1 MAEAKQKTTTYE
13 ELMNDLKN
21 TTMLWK
27 RMNYSAQRGK
37 VKNTPGLSQLKSSL
51 DHSLRLV
58 MKKELEF
65 NLDLSD
71 RNFIL
76 QNNKM
81 VKLDSLTLED
91 RQAIVDEIMKS
102 VQRDIETHQDLSKL
116 KDDRAKYAYKLKKL
130 LIKKDE
136 PEAIK
141 RLIKRI
147 LETHTSELLPSLID
161 EVDSIDVKRANDKKN
176 AIGRYVELHNKII
189 AAGDNSLHKNK
200 TIVQECFFKF
210 PVRNNID
217 EVKPVDYLRI
227 IYEFHKKYLPDY
239 EIKACVFHGDEVSS
253 LEQINNGVHPH
264 IFISGKN
271 SKTGQYD
278 LVQAQLDLVNRYLKS
293 KGEPTKANNSFK
305 SSQAI
310 GESYQRLV
318 YEYVNKRLTNF
329 GYGIEASIHE
339 KTQAHKEKLEIIA
352 KDAHKAKIM
361 RDFNLLS
368 MSKSE
373 LAKAEQQ
380 KNLLTTQQDQLRKDI
395 SSGDRLRCRLV
406 KKNKLL
412 AEQTNLIILNNLA
425 LEKEFNDTK
434 AAIEALK
441 NQRLILERQNNAL
454 LENIQANGKAL
465 ADQIWGIEKSIAL
478 LAHTASEQLDM
489 RRVFAEFKSKN
500 FRMLS
505 SLSPSDR
512 VYYMYNMRERLMRE
526 RLDISNDKLHTKTD
540 RFKLHVLD
548 ACNSLR
554 KLVSKRKSKARLP
567 EQ

>member
-1 MAEAKQKTTTYE
+1 
-13 ELMNDLKN
+13 MNDIKN

-58 MKKELEF
+58 LKKELEF

-81 VKLDSLTLED
+81 VRLDSLTLED
-91 RQAIVDEIMKS
+91 RQAIADEIMTS
-102 VQRDIETHQDLSKL
+102 VQNDIETHQDVSKL
-116 KDDRAKYAYKLKKL
+116 KDDRSKYAYKLKKL
-130 LIKKDE
+130 LIKEDE
-136 PEAIK
+136 PEKIK
-141 RLIKRI
+141 TLIKRI
-147 LETHTSELLPSLID
+147 LEAQNSALLLSLID
-161 EVDSIDVKRANDKKN
+161 EVDSIGVRRANDKKN
-176 AIGRYVELHNKII
+176 AIGRYIELHNKIV
-189 AAGDNSLHKNK
+189 AADNKSLHKSK
-200 TIVQECFFKF
+200 TVIQECFFKF
-210 PVRNNID
+210 PARNNIG

-227 IYEFHKKYLPDY
+227 ICDFHKKYLSDY

-293 KGEPTKANNSFK
+293 KGEPAITNNSFK
-305 SSQAI
+305 ASQTI

-318 YEYVNKRLTNF
+318 YEYVNKRLTNL

-339 KTQAHKEKLEIIA
+339 KTDAHKKKLEAIA
-352 KDAHKAKIM
+352 EDAHKAKIM

-368 MSKSE
+368 LSKSE
-373 LAKAEQQ
+373 LAKAEEQ
-380 KNLLTTQQDQLRKDI
+380 KNVLTTQRDQLRKDI
-395 SSGDRLRCRLV
+395 TSDDRLRLRLV
-406 KKNKLL
+406 RKNKRL
-412 AEQTNLIILNNLA
+412 AEETNLIILNNLA

-434 AAIEALK
+434 AAIEALN
-441 NQRLILERQNNAL
+441 NQKHMLECQNNSL
-454 LENIQANGKAL
+454 LENIQTNGKAL
-465 ADQIWGIEKSIAL
+465 ADQVWSVEKSIAL

-489 RRVFAEFKSKN
+489 RRVFAEFKSTN
-500 FRMLS
+500 FRMLC

-512 VYYMYNMRERLMRE
+512 VYYMYNMRERLERE
-526 RLDISNDKLHTKTD
+526 HLDISNDKIHTKTD
-540 RFKLHVLD
+540 RFKLHILD
-548 ACNSLR
+548 ACNSLK
-554 KLVSKRKSKARLP
+554 KLVPRRKPKAKLP
-567 EQ
+567 EI

>member
-1 MAEAKQKTTTYE
+1 
-13 ELMNDLKN
+13 MNDLKN

-76 QNNKM
+76 QNNKL
-81 VKLDSLTLED
+81 VRLDSLTLED

-102 VQRDIETHQDLSKL
+102 VQNDLDIHRDLSKL
-116 KDDRAKYAYKLKKL
+116 KDDRSKYAHKLKKL
-130 LIKKDE
+130 LIKEDE

-141 RLIKRI
+141 TLIKRI
-147 LETHTSELLPSLID
+147 LEAHNSKLLPSLID
-161 EVDSIDVKRANDKKN
+161 EVDFIGVRRANDKKN

-189 AAGDNSLHKNK
+189 AIGNNSLHKSK
-200 TIVQECFFKF
+200 TVVQECFFKF
-210 PVRNNID
+210 PARNNID
-217 EVKPVDYLRI
+217 EIKPVDYVRI
-227 IYEFHKKYLPDY
+227 IYDFHKRYLSDY

-253 LEQINNGVHPH
+253 LEQIDNGVHPH
-264 IFISGKN
+264 IFIFGKN

-293 KGEPTKANNSFK
+293 KGEPAKANNSFK
-305 SSQAI
+305 ASQTI

-318 YEYVNKRLTNF
+318 YEYVNKRLSNF

-339 KTQAHKEKLEIIA
+339 KTEAHKKKLELIA
-352 KDAHKAKIM
+352 EDAHKAKIM
-361 RDFNLLS
+361 RGFNLLS

-380 KNLLTTQQDQLRKDI
+380 KNILTTQQDRLRKNI
-395 SSGDRLRCRLV
+395 SSGDRLRSRLV

-434 AAIEALK
+434 AAIEALN
-441 NQRLILERQNNAL
+441 NQKLILERENNSL

-465 ADQIWGIEKSIAL
+465 ANQVWAVEKSIAL

-489 RRVFAEFKSKN
+489 RRVFAEFKSEN

-512 VYYMYNMRERLMRE
+512 VYYMYNMRERLLRE
-526 RLDISNDKLHTKTD
+526 CLDIPNDKIHTKTD
-540 RFKLHVLD
+540 RFKLNILD
-548 ACNSLR
+548 ACNSLK

-567 EQ
+567 EL

>member
-1 MAEAKQKTTTYE
+1 
-13 ELMNDLKN
+13 MNDIKN

-37 VKNTPGLSQLKSSL
+37 VKHTPGLSQLKSSL

-81 VKLDSLTLED
+81 VRLDSLTLED

-102 VQRDIETHQDLSKL
+102 VQNDIETHQDVSKL
-116 KDDRAKYAYKLKKL
+116 KDDRSKYAYKLKRL
-130 LIKKDE
+130 LIKEDE
-136 PEAIK
+136 PDAIK
-141 RLIKRI
+141 TLIKHI
-147 LETHTSELLPSLID
+147 LEDQNGALLPSLID
-161 EVDSIDVKRANDKKN
+161 EIDSIGVRRANDKKN
-176 AIGRYVELHNKII
+176 AIGRYIELHNKIVAI
-189 AAGDNSLHKNK
+189 DNNSLHKSK
-200 TIVQECFFKF
+200 TVVQECFFKF
-210 PVRNNID
+210 PARNNIG

-227 IYEFHKKYLPDY
+227 IYDFHKKYLSDY

-278 LVQAQLDLVNRYLKS
+278 LVQAQLDLVNRYLKG
-293 KGEPTKANNSFK
+293 KGEPARANNSFK
-305 SSQAI
+305 ASQTI

-339 KTQAHKEKLEIIA
+339 KTEAHKKKLKAIA
-352 KDAHKAKIM
+352 EDAHKAKIM

-373 LAKAEQQ
+373 LVKEEQR
-380 KNLLTTQQDQLRKDI
+380 KNVLTTQRDQLRKDI
-395 SSGDRLRCRLV
+395 ASDDRLRLRLV
-406 KKNKLL
+406 RKNKRL
-412 AEQTNLIILNNLA
+412 AEETNLIILNNLA
-425 LEKEFNDTK
+425 LEKESNDAK
-434 AAIEALK
+434 AAIEALN
-441 NQRLILERQNNAL
+441 NQKRMLESQNNSL

-465 ADQIWGIEKSIAL
+465 ADQVWAVEKSIAL

-489 RRVFAEFKSKN
+489 KRVFAEFKSKN
-500 FRMLS
+500 FRMLC

-512 VYYMYNMRERLMRE
+512 VYYMYNMRERLERE
-526 RLDISNDKLHTKTD
+526 HLDISSDKIHTRTD
-540 RFKLHVLD
+540 RFKLHILD
-548 ACNSLR
+548 ACYSLK
-554 KLVSKRKSKARLP
+554 KLVPKRKSKARLP
-567 EQ
+567 EI

>member
-1 MAEAKQKTTTYE
+1 
-13 ELMNDLKN
+13 MNDIKN

-81 VKLDSLTLED
+81 VRLDSLTLEH

-102 VQRDIETHQDLSKL
+102 VQSDIETHQDVSKL
-116 KDDRAKYAYKLKKL
+116 KDDRSKYAYKLKKL
-130 LIKKDE
+130 LIKEDE
-136 PEAIK
+136 PESIK
-141 RLIKRI
+141 TLIKRI
-147 LETHTSELLPSLID
+147 LEDQNGALLPSLID
-161 EVDSIDVKRANDKKN
+161 EVDSIGVRRANDKKN
-176 AIGRYVELHNKII
+176 AIGRYIELHNKIV
-189 AAGDNSLHKNK
+189 AADNNSLHKSK
-200 TIVQECFFKF
+200 TVVQECFFKF
-210 PVRNNID
+210 PARNNIG

-227 IYEFHKKYLPDY
+227 IYDFHKKYLSDY

-278 LVQAQLDLVNRYLKS
+278 LVQAQLDLVNRYLKG
-293 KGEPTKANNSFK
+293 KGEPARANNSFK
-305 SSQAI
+305 ASQTI

-339 KTQAHKEKLEIIA
+339 KTDAHKKKLEAIA

-380 KNLLTTQQDQLRKDI
+380 KNVLTTQRDQLRKDI
-395 SSGDRLRCRLV
+395 ASDDRLRLRLV
-406 KKNKLL
+406 RKNKRL
-412 AEQTNLIILNNLA
+412 AEETNLIILNNLA
-425 LEKEFNDTK
+425 LEKESNDAK
-434 AAIEALK
+434 AAIEDLN
-441 NQRLILERQNNAL
+441 NQKLILESQNNSL

-465 ADQIWGIEKSIAL
+465 ADQVWAVEKSIAL

-489 RRVFAEFKSKN
+489 KRVFAEFKSEN
-500 FRMLS
+500 FRMLC

-512 VYYMYNMRERLMRE
+512 VYYMYNMRERLERE
-526 RLDISNDKLHTKTD
+526 HLDISSDKIHTKTD
-540 RFKLHVLD
+540 RFKLHILD
-548 ACNSLR
+548 ACNSLK
-554 KLVSKRKSKARLP
+554 KLVPKRKAKARLP
-567 EQ
+567 EI

>member
-1 MAEAKQKTTTYE
+1 
-13 ELMNDLKN
+13 MNDIKN

-81 VKLDSLTLED
+81 VRLDSLTLEH

-102 VQRDIETHQDLSKL
+102 VQSDIETHQDVSKL
-116 KDDRAKYAYKLKKL
+116 KDDRSKYAYKLKKL
-130 LIKKDE
+130 LIKEDE

-141 RLIKRI
+141 ILIKRI
-147 LETHTSELLPSLID
+147 LEDQNGALLPSLID
-161 EVDSIDVKRANDKKN
+161 EVDSIGVRRANDKKN
-176 AIGRYVELHNKII
+176 AIGRYIELHNKIV
-189 AAGDNSLHKNK
+189 AADNNSLHKSK
-200 TIVQECFFKF
+200 TVVQECFFKF
-210 PVRNNID
+210 PARNNIG

-227 IYEFHKKYLPDY
+227 IYDFHKKYLSDY

-278 LVQAQLDLVNRYLKS
+278 LVQAQLDLVNRYLKG
-293 KGEPTKANNSFK
+293 KGEPARANNSFK
-305 SSQAI
+305 ASQTI

-339 KTQAHKEKLEIIA
+339 KTDAHKKKLEAIA
-352 KDAHKAKIM
+352 EDAHKAKIM

-380 KNLLTTQQDQLRKDI
+380 KNILTTQRDQLRKDI
-395 SSGDRLRCRLV
+395 ASDDRLRLRLV
-406 KKNKLL
+406 RKNKRL
-412 AEQTNLIILNNLA
+412 AEETNLIILNNLA
-425 LEKEFNDTK
+425 LEKESNDAK
-434 AAIEALK
+434 AAIEALN
-441 NQRLILERQNNAL
+441 NQKRILESQNNSL

-465 ADQIWGIEKSIAL
+465 ADQVWAVEKSIAL

-489 RRVFAEFKSKN
+489 KRVFAEFKSKN
-500 FRMLS
+500 FRMLC

-512 VYYMYNMRERLMRE
+512 VYYMYNMRERLERE
-526 RLDISNDKLHTKTD
+526 HLDISKDKIHTKTD
-540 RFKLHVLD
+540 RFKLHILD
-548 ACNSLR
+548 ACNSFK
-554 KLVSKRKSKARLP
+554 KLVPKRKSKERLP
-567 EQ
+567 EI

>member
-1 MAEAKQKTTTYE
+1 
-13 ELMNDLKN
+13 
-21 TTMLWK
+21 
-27 RMNYSAQRGK
+27 MNYSAQRGK

-81 VKLDSLTLED
+81 VRLDSLTLED

-102 VQRDIETHQDLSKL
+102 VQSDIETHQDVSKL
-116 KDDRAKYAYKLKKL
+116 KDDRSKYAYKLKKL
-130 LIKKDE
+130 LIKEDE

-141 RLIKRI
+141 TLIKRI
-147 LETHTSELLPSLID
+147 LEDQNGALLPSLID
-161 EVDSIDVKRANDKKN
+161 EVDSIGVRRANDKKN
-176 AIGRYVELHNKII
+176 AIGRYIELHNKIV
-189 AAGDNSLHKNK
+189 AADNNSLHKSK
-200 TIVQECFFKF
+200 TVVQECFFKF
-210 PVRNNID
+210 PVRNNIG

-227 IYEFHKKYLPDY
+227 IYDFHKKYLSDY

-293 KGEPTKANNSFK
+293 KGEPARANNSFK
-305 SSQAI
+305 ASQII

-339 KTQAHKEKLEIIA
+339 KTDAHKKKLEAIA
-352 KDAHKAKIM
+352 EDAHKAKIM

-380 KNLLTTQQDQLRKDI
+380 KNVLTTQRDQLRKDI
-395 SSGDRLRCRLV
+395 AFDDRLRLRLV
-406 KKNKLL
+406 RKNKRL
-412 AEQTNLIILNNLA
+412 AEETNLIILNNLA
-425 LEKEFNDTK
+425 LEKESIDAK
-434 AAIEALK
+434 AAIEALN
-441 NQRLILERQNNAL
+441 NQKRILESQNNSL
-454 LENIQANGKAL
+454 LENIHANGKAL
-465 ADQIWGIEKSIAL
+465 ADQVWAVEKSIAL

-489 RRVFAEFKSKN
+489 KRVFAEFKSKN
-500 FRMLS
+500 FRMLC

-512 VYYMYNMRERLMRE
+512 VYYMYNMRERLERE
-526 RLDISNDKLHTKTD
+526 HLDISNDKIHTKTD
-540 RFKLHVLD
+540 RFKLHILD
-548 ACNSLR
+548 ACNSLK
-554 KLVSKRKSKARLP
+554 KLVPKRKSKARLP
-567 EQ
+567 EI

>member
-1 MAEAKQKTTTYE
+1 
-13 ELMNDLKN
+13 
-21 TTMLWK
+21 
-27 RMNYSAQRGK
+27 
-37 VKNTPGLSQLKSSL
+37 
-51 DHSLRLV
+51 

-81 VKLDSLTLED
+81 VRLDSLTLEH

-102 VQRDIETHQDLSKL
+102 VQSDIETHQDVSKL
-116 KDDRAKYAYKLKKL
+116 KDDRSKYAYKLKKL
-130 LIKKDE
+130 LIKEDE
-136 PEAIK
+136 PESIK
-141 RLIKRI
+141 TLIKRI
-147 LETHTSELLPSLID
+147 LEDQNGALLPSLID
-161 EVDSIDVKRANDKKN
+161 EVDSIGVRRANDKKN
-176 AIGRYVELHNKII
+176 AIGRYIELHNKIV
-189 AAGDNSLHKNK
+189 AADNNSLHKSK
-200 TIVQECFFKF
+200 TVVQECFFKF
-210 PVRNNID
+210 PARNNIG

-227 IYEFHKKYLPDY
+227 IYDFHKKYLSDY

-278 LVQAQLDLVNRYLKS
+278 LVQAQLDLVNRYLKG
-293 KGEPTKANNSFK
+293 KGEPARANNSFK
-305 SSQAI
+305 ASQTI

-339 KTQAHKEKLEIIA
+339 KTDAHKKKLEAIA
-352 KDAHKAKIM
+352 EDAHKAKIM

-380 KNLLTTQQDQLRKDI
+380 KNILTTQRDQLRKDI
-395 SSGDRLRCRLV
+395 ASDDRLRLRLV
-406 KKNKLL
+406 RKNKRL
-412 AEQTNLIILNNLA
+412 AEETNLIILNNLA
-425 LEKEFNDTK
+425 LEKESNDAK
-434 AAIEALK
+434 AAIEALN
-441 NQRLILERQNNAL
+441 NQKRILESQNNSL
-454 LENIQANGKAL
+454 LENIQAHGKAL
-465 ADQIWGIEKSIAL
+465 ADQVWAVEKSIAL

-489 RRVFAEFKSKN
+489 KRVFAEFKSKN
-500 FRMLS
+500 FRMLC

-512 VYYMYNMRERLMRE
+512 VYYMYNMRERLERE
-526 RLDISNDKLHTKTD
+526 HLDISNDKMHTKTD
-540 RFKLHVLD
+540 RFKLHILD
-548 ACNSLR
+548 ACNSLK
-554 KLVSKRKSKARLP
+554 KLVPKRKSKARLP
-567 EQ
+567 EI

>member
-1 MAEAKQKTTTYE
+1 
-13 ELMNDLKN
+13 MNDLKN

-76 QNNKM
+76 QNNKL
-81 VKLDSLTLED
+81 VRLDSLTLED

-102 VQRDIETHQDLSKL
+102 VQNDLDIHQDISKL
-116 KDDRAKYAYKLKKL
+116 KDDRSKYAHKLKKL
-130 LIKKDE
+130 LIKEDE

-141 RLIKRI
+141 TLIKRI
-147 LETHTSELLPSLID
+147 LEAHNSKLLPSLID
-161 EVDSIDVKRANDKKN
+161 EVDFIGVRRANDKKN

-189 AAGDNSLHKNK
+189 AIGNNSLHKSK
-200 TIVQECFFKF
+200 TVVQECFFKF
-210 PVRNNID
+210 PARNNID
-217 EVKPVDYLRI
+217 EIKPVDYVRI
-227 IYEFHKKYLPDY
+227 IYDFHKRYLSDY

-253 LEQINNGVHPH
+253 LEQIDNGVHPH

-293 KGEPTKANNSFK
+293 KGEPAKANNSFK
-305 SSQAI
+305 ASQTI

-318 YEYVNKRLTNF
+318 YEYVNKRLSNF

-339 KTQAHKEKLEIIA
+339 KTEAHKKKLELIA
-352 KDAHKAKIM
+352 EDAHKAKIM
-361 RDFNLLS
+361 RGFNLLS

-380 KNLLTTQQDQLRKDI
+380 KNILTTQQDRLRKNI
-395 SSGDRLRCRLV
+395 SSGDRLRSRLV

-434 AAIEALK
+434 AAIEALN
-441 NQRLILERQNNAL
+441 NQKLILERENNSL

-465 ADQIWGIEKSIAL
+465 ANQVWAVEKSIAL

-489 RRVFAEFKSKN
+489 RRVFAEFKSEN

-512 VYYMYNMRERLMRE
+512 VYYMYNMRERLLRE
-526 RLDISNDKLHTKTD
+526 CLDIPNDKIHTKTD
-540 RFKLHVLD
+540 RFKLNILD
-548 ACNSLR
+548 ACNSLK

-567 EQ
+567 EL

>member
-1 MAEAKQKTTTYE
+1 
-13 ELMNDLKN
+13 MNDIKN

-76 QNNKM
+76 KNNKM
-81 VKLDSLTLED
+81 VRLDSLTLED

-102 VQRDIETHQDLSKL
+102 VQNDIETHQDVSKL
-116 KDDRAKYAYKLKKL
+116 KDDRSKYAYKLKKL
-130 LIKKDE
+130 LIKEDE
-136 PEAIK
+136 PDAIK
-141 RLIKRI
+141 TLIKHI
-147 LETHTSELLPSLID
+147 LEDQNGALLPSLID
-161 EVDSIDVKRANDKKN
+161 EVDSIGVRRANDKKN
-176 AIGRYVELHNKII
+176 AIGRYIELHNKIV
-189 AAGDNSLHKNK
+189 AADNNSLHKSK
-200 TIVQECFFKF
+200 TVVQECFFKF
-210 PVRNNID
+210 PARNNID

-227 IYEFHKKYLPDY
+227 IYDFHKIYLSDY

-278 LVQAQLDLVNRYLKS
+278 LVQAQLDLVNRYLKG
-293 KGEPTKANNSFK
+293 KGEPARANNSFK
-305 SSQAI
+305 ASQTI

-339 KTQAHKEKLEIIA
+339 KTDAHKKKLEAIA
-352 KDAHKAKIM
+352 EDAHKAKIM

-373 LAKAEQQ
+373 LAKAEQR
-380 KNLLTTQQDQLRKDI
+380 KNVLTTQRDQLRKDI
-395 SSGDRLRCRLV
+395 ASDDRLRLRLV
-406 KKNKLL
+406 RKNKRL
-412 AEQTNLIILNNLA
+412 AEETNLIILNNLA
-425 LEKEFNDTK
+425 LEKESNDAK
-434 AAIEALK
+434 AAIEALN
-441 NQRLILERQNNAL
+441 NQKCILESQNNSL

-465 ADQIWGIEKSIAL
+465 ADQVWAVEKSIAL

-489 RRVFAEFKSKN
+489 KRVFAEFKSKN
-500 FRMLS
+500 FRMLC

-512 VYYMYNMRERLMRE
+512 VYYMYNMRERLERE
-526 RLDISNDKLHTKTD
+526 HLDISSDKIHTKTD
-540 RFKLHVLD
+540 RFKLHILD
-548 ACNSLR
+548 ACNSLK
-554 KLVSKRKSKARLP
+554 KLVPKRKSKARLS
-567 EQ
+567 EI

>member
-1 MAEAKQKTTTYE
+1 
-13 ELMNDLKN
+13 
-21 TTMLWK
+21 MLWK

-76 QNNKM
+76 QNNKL
-81 VKLDSLTLED
+81 VRLDSLTLED

-102 VQRDIETHQDLSKL
+102 VQNDLDIHQDISKL
-116 KDDRAKYAYKLKKL
+116 KDDRSKYAHKLKKL
-130 LIKKDE
+130 LIKEDE
-136 PEAIK
+136 PEAIIT
-141 RLIKRI
+141 LIKRI
-147 LETHTSELLPSLID
+147 LEAHNSKLLPSLID
-161 EVDSIDVKRANDKKN
+161 EVDFIGVRRANDKKN

-189 AAGDNSLHKNK
+189 AIGNNSLHKSK
-200 TIVQECFFKF
+200 TVVQECFFKF
-210 PVRNNID
+210 PARNNID
-217 EVKPVDYLRI
+217 EIKPVDYVRI
-227 IYEFHKKYLPDY
+227 IYDFHKRYLSDY

-253 LEQINNGVHPH
+253 LEQIDNGVHPH

-293 KGEPTKANNSFK
+293 KGEPAKANNSFK
-305 SSQAI
+305 ASQTI

-318 YEYVNKRLTNF
+318 YEYVNKRLSNF

-339 KTQAHKEKLEIIA
+339 KTEAHKKKLELIA
-352 KDAHKAKIM
+352 EDAHKAKIM
-361 RDFNLLS
+361 RGFNLLS

-380 KNLLTTQQDQLRKDI
+380 KNILTTQQDRLRKNI
-395 SSGDRLRCRLV
+395 SSGDRLRSRLV

-434 AAIEALK
+434 AAIEALN
-441 NQRLILERQNNAL
+441 NQKLILERENNSL

-465 ADQIWGIEKSIAL
+465 ANQVWAVEKSIAL

-489 RRVFAEFKSKN
+489 RRVFAEFKSEN

-512 VYYMYNMRERLMRE
+512 VYYMYNMRERLLRE
-526 RLDISNDKLHTKTD
+526 CLDIPNDKIHTKTD
-540 RFKLHVLD
+540 RFKLNILD
-548 ACNSLR
+548 ACNSLK

-567 EQ
+567 EL

>member
-1 MAEAKQKTTTYE
+1 
-13 ELMNDLKN
+13 
-21 TTMLWK
+21 
-27 RMNYSAQRGK
+27 MNYSAQRGK

-76 QNNKM
+76 QNNKL
-81 VKLDSLTLED
+81 VRLDSLTLED

-102 VQRDIETHQDLSKL
+102 VQNDLDIHRDLSKL
-116 KDDRAKYAYKLKKL
+116 KDDRSKYAHKLKKL
-130 LIKKDE
+130 LIKEDE

-141 RLIKRI
+141 TLIKRI
-147 LETHTSELLPSLID
+147 LEAHNSKLLPSLID
-161 EVDSIDVKRANDKKN
+161 EVDFIGVRRANDKKN

-189 AAGDNSLHKNK
+189 AIGNNSLHKSK
-200 TIVQECFFKF
+200 TVVQECFFKF
-210 PVRNNID
+210 PARNNID
-217 EVKPVDYLRI
+217 EIKPVDYVRI
-227 IYEFHKKYLPDY
+227 IYDFHKRYLSDY

-253 LEQINNGVHPH
+253 LEQIDNGVHPH
-264 IFISGKN
+264 IFIFGKN

-293 KGEPTKANNSFK
+293 KGEPAKANNSFK
-305 SSQAI
+305 ASQTI

-318 YEYVNKRLTNF
+318 YEYVNKRLSNF

-339 KTQAHKEKLEIIA
+339 KTEAHKKKLELIA
-352 KDAHKAKIM
+352 EDAHKAKIM
-361 RDFNLLS
+361 RGFNLLS

-380 KNLLTTQQDQLRKDI
+380 KNILTTQQDRLRKNI
-395 SSGDRLRCRLV
+395 SSGDRLRSRLV

-434 AAIEALK
+434 AAIEALN
-441 NQRLILERQNNAL
+441 NQKLILERENNSL

-465 ADQIWGIEKSIAL
+465 ANQVWAVEKSIAL

-489 RRVFAEFKSKN
+489 RRVFAEFKSEN

-512 VYYMYNMRERLMRE
+512 VYYMYNMRERLLRE
-526 RLDISNDKLHTKTD
+526 CLDIPNDKIHTKTD
-540 RFKLHVLD
+540 RFKLNILD
-548 ACNSLR
+548 ACNSLK

-567 EQ
+567 EL

>member
-1 MAEAKQKTTTYE
+1 
-13 ELMNDLKN
+13 MNDIKN

-81 VKLDSLTLED
+81 VRLDSLTLAA

-102 VQRDIETHQDLSKL
+102 VQNDIETYQDVSKL
-116 KDDRAKYAYKLKKL
+116 KDDRSKYAYKLKKL
-130 LIKKDE
+130 LIKEDE

-141 RLIKRI
+141 TLIKRI
-147 LETHTSELLPSLID
+147 LEDQNGALLPSLID
-161 EVDSIDVKRANDKKN
+161 EVDSIGVRRANDKKN
-176 AIGRYVELHNKII
+176 AIGRYIELHNKIV
-189 AAGDNSLHKNK
+189 AADNNSLHKSK
-200 TIVQECFFKF
+200 TVVQECFFKF
-210 PVRNNID
+210 PARNNIG

-227 IYEFHKKYLPDY
+227 IYDFHKKYLSDY

-278 LVQAQLDLVNRYLKS
+278 LVQAQLDLVNRYLKG
-293 KGEPTKANNSFK
+293 KGEPARANNSFRA
-305 SSQAI
+305 SQTI

-329 GYGIEASIHE
+329 GYGIEASVHE
-339 KTQAHKEKLEIIA
+339 KTDAHKKKLEAIA

-380 KNLLTTQQDQLRKDI
+380 KNVLTTQRDQLRKDI
-395 SSGDRLRCRLV
+395 ASDDRLRLRLV
-406 KKNKLL
+406 RKNKRL
-412 AEQTNLIILNNLA
+412 AEETNLIILNNLA
-425 LEKEFNDTK
+425 LEKESNDAK
-434 AAIEALK
+434 AAIEDLN
-441 NQRLILERQNNAL
+441 NQKLILESQNNSL
-454 LENIQANGKAL
+454 LENIQTNGKAL
-465 ADQIWGIEKSIAL
+465 ADQVWAVEKSIAL

-489 RRVFAEFKSKN
+489 KRVFAEFKSEN
-500 FRMLS
+500 FRMLC

-512 VYYMYNMRERLMRE
+512 VYYMYNMRERLERE
-526 RLDISNDKLHTKTD
+526 HLDISSDKIHTKTD
-540 RFKLHVLD
+540 RFKLHILD
-548 ACNSLR
+548 ACNSLK
-554 KLVSKRKSKARLP
+554 KLVPKRKAKARFP
-567 EQ
+567 EI

>member
-1 MAEAKQKTTTYE
+1 
-13 ELMNDLKN
+13 MNDIKN

-81 VKLDSLTLED
+81 VRLDSLTLED

-102 VQRDIETHQDLSKL
+102 VQSDIETHQDVSKL
-116 KDDRAKYAYKLKKL
+116 KDDRSKYAYKLKKL
-130 LIKKDE
+130 LIKEDE

-141 RLIKRI
+141 TLIKRI
-147 LETHTSELLPSLID
+147 LEDQNGALLPSLID
-161 EVDSIDVKRANDKKN
+161 EVDSIGVRRANDKKN
-176 AIGRYVELHNKII
+176 AIGRYIELHNKIV
-189 AAGDNSLHKNK
+189 AADNNSLHKSK
-200 TIVQECFFKF
+200 TVVQECFFKF
-210 PVRNNID
+210 PVRNNIG

-227 IYEFHKKYLPDY
+227 IYDFHKKYLSDY

-293 KGEPTKANNSFK
+293 KGEPARANNSFK
-305 SSQAI
+305 ASQII

-339 KTQAHKEKLEIIA
+339 KTDAHKKKLEAIA
-352 KDAHKAKIM
+352 EDAHKAKIM

-380 KNLLTTQQDQLRKDI
+380 KNVLTTQRDQLRKDI
-395 SSGDRLRCRLV
+395 AFDDRLRLRLV
-406 KKNKLL
+406 RKNKRL
-412 AEQTNLIILNNLA
+412 AEETNLIILNNLA
-425 LEKEFNDTK
+425 LEKESIDAK
-434 AAIEALK
+434 AAIEALN
-441 NQRLILERQNNAL
+441 NQKRILESQNNSL
-454 LENIQANGKAL
+454 LENIHANGKAL
-465 ADQIWGIEKSIAL
+465 ADQVWAVEKSIAL

-489 RRVFAEFKSKN
+489 KRVFAEFKSKN
-500 FRMLS
+500 FRMLC

-512 VYYMYNMRERLMRE
+512 VYYMYNMRERLERE
-526 RLDISNDKLHTKTD
+526 HLDISNDKIHTKTD
-540 RFKLHVLD
+540 RFKLHILD
-548 ACNSLR
+548 ACNSLK
-554 KLVSKRKSKARLP
+554 KLVPKRKSKARLP
-567 EQ
+567 EI

>member
-1 MAEAKQKTTTYE
+1 
-13 ELMNDLKN
+13 MNDLKN

-76 QNNKM
+76 QNNKL
-81 VKLDSLTLED
+81 VRLDSLTLED

-102 VQRDIETHQDLSKL
+102 VQNDLDIHQDISKL
-116 KDDRAKYAYKLKKL
+116 KDDRSKYAHKLKKL
-130 LIKKDE
+130 LIKEDE

-141 RLIKRI
+141 TLIKRI
-147 LETHTSELLPSLID
+147 LEAHNSKLLPSLID
-161 EVDSIDVKRANDKKN
+161 EVDFIGVRRANDKKN

-189 AAGDNSLHKNK
+189 AIGNNSLHKSK
-200 TIVQECFFKF
+200 TVVQECFFKF
-210 PVRNNID
+210 PARNNID
-217 EVKPVDYLRI
+217 EIKPVDYVRI
-227 IYEFHKKYLPDY
+227 IYDFHKRYLSDY

-253 LEQINNGVHPH
+253 LEQIDNGVHPH

-293 KGEPTKANNSFK
+293 KGEPAKANNSFK
-305 SSQAI
+305 ASQTI

-318 YEYVNKRLTNF
+318 YEYVNKRLSNF

-339 KTQAHKEKLEIIA
+339 KTEAHKKKLELIA
-352 KDAHKAKIM
+352 EDAHKAKIM
-361 RDFNLLS
+361 RGFNLLS

-380 KNLLTTQQDQLRKDI
+380 KNILMTQQDRLRKNI
-395 SSGDRLRCRLV
+395 SSGDRLRSRLV

-434 AAIEALK
+434 AAIEALNNHK
-441 NQRLILERQNNAL
+441 LILERENNSL

-465 ADQIWGIEKSIAL
+465 ANQVWAVEKSIAL

-489 RRVFAEFKSKN
+489 RRVFAEFKSEN

-512 VYYMYNMRERLMRE
+512 VYYMYNMRERLLRE
-526 RLDISNDKLHTKTD
+526 CLDIPNDKIHTKTD
-540 RFKLHVLD
+540 RFKLNILD
-548 ACNSLR
+548 ACNSLK

-567 EQ
+567 EL

>member
-1 MAEAKQKTTTYE
+1 
-13 ELMNDLKN
+13 MNDIKN

-81 VKLDSLTLED
+81 VRLDSLTLEH

-102 VQRDIETHQDLSKL
+102 VQSDIETHQDVSKL
-116 KDDRAKYAYKLKKL
+116 KDDRSKYAYKLKKL
-130 LIKKDE
+130 LIKEDE
-136 PEAIK
+136 PESIK
-141 RLIKRI
+141 TLIKRI
-147 LETHTSELLPSLID
+147 LEDQNGALLPSLID
-161 EVDSIDVKRANDKKN
+161 EVDSIGVRRANDKKN
-176 AIGRYVELHNKII
+176 AIGRYIELHNKIV
-189 AAGDNSLHKNK
+189 AADNNSLHKSK
-200 TIVQECFFKF
+200 TVVQECFFKF
-210 PVRNNID
+210 PARNNIG

-227 IYEFHKKYLPDY
+227 IYDFHKKYLSDY

-278 LVQAQLDLVNRYLKS
+278 LVQAQLDLVNRYLKG
-293 KGEPTKANNSFK
+293 KGEPARANNSFK
-305 SSQAI
+305 ASQTI

-339 KTQAHKEKLEIIA
+339 KTDAHKKKLEAIA
-352 KDAHKAKIM
+352 EDAHKAKIM

-380 KNLLTTQQDQLRKDI
+380 KNILTTQRDQLRKDI
-395 SSGDRLRCRLV
+395 ASDDRLRLRLV
-406 KKNKLL
+406 RKNKRL
-412 AEQTNLIILNNLA
+412 AEETNLIILNNLA
-425 LEKEFNDTK
+425 LEKESNDAK
-434 AAIEALK
+434 AAIEALN
-441 NQRLILERQNNAL
+441 NQKRILESQNNSL
-454 LENIQANGKAL
+454 LENIQAHGKAL
-465 ADQIWGIEKSIAL
+465 ADQVWAVEKSIAL

-489 RRVFAEFKSKN
+489 KRVFAEFKSKN
-500 FRMLS
+500 FRMLC

-512 VYYMYNMRERLMRE
+512 VYYMYNMRERLERE
-526 RLDISNDKLHTKTD
+526 HLDISNDKMHTKTD
-540 RFKLHVLD
+540 RFKLHILD
-548 ACNSLR
+548 ACNSLK
-554 KLVSKRKSKARLP
+554 KLVPKRKSKARLP
-567 EQ
+567 EI

>member
-1 MAEAKQKTTTYE
+1 
-13 ELMNDLKN
+13 MNDIKN

-81 VKLDSLTLED
+81 VRLDSLTLAA

-102 VQRDIETHQDLSKL
+102 VQNDIETYQDVSKL
-116 KDDRAKYAYKLKKL
+116 KDDRSKYAYKLKKL
-130 LIKKDE
+130 LIKEDE

-141 RLIKRI
+141 TLIKRI
-147 LETHTSELLPSLID
+147 LEDQNGALLPSLID
-161 EVDSIDVKRANDKKN
+161 EVDSIGVRRANDKKN
-176 AIGRYVELHNKII
+176 AIGRYIELHNKIV
-189 AAGDNSLHKNK
+189 AADNNSLHKSK
-200 TIVQECFFKF
+200 TVVQECFFKF
-210 PVRNNID
+210 PARNNIG

-227 IYEFHKKYLPDY
+227 IYDFHKKYLSDY

-278 LVQAQLDLVNRYLKS
+278 LVQAQLDLVNRYLKG
-293 KGEPTKANNSFK
+293 KGEPARANNSFRA
-305 SSQAI
+305 SQTI

-339 KTQAHKEKLEIIA
+339 KTDAHKKKLEAIA

-380 KNLLTTQQDQLRKDI
+380 KNVLTTQRDQLRKDI
-395 SSGDRLRCRLV
+395 ASDDKLRLRLV
-406 KKNKLL
+406 RKNKRL
-412 AEQTNLIILNNLA
+412 AEETNLIILNNLA
-425 LEKEFNDTK
+425 LEKESNDAK
-434 AAIEALK
+434 AAIEDLN
-441 NQRLILERQNNAL
+441 NQKLILESQNNSL

-465 ADQIWGIEKSIAL
+465 ADQVWAVEKSIAL

-489 RRVFAEFKSKN
+489 KRVFAEFKSEN
-500 FRMLS
+500 FRMLC

-512 VYYMYNMRERLMRE
+512 IYYMYNMRERLERE
-526 RLDISNDKLHTKTD
+526 HLDISSDKIHTKTD
-540 RFKLHVLD
+540 RFKLHILD
-548 ACNSLR
+548 ACNSLK
-554 KLVSKRKSKARLP
+554 KLVPKRKAKARLP
-567 EQ
+567 EI

>member
-1 MAEAKQKTTTYE
+1 M
-13 ELMNDLKN
+13 
-21 TTMLWK
+21 
-27 RMNYSAQRGK
+27 
-37 VKNTPGLSQLKSSL
+37 
-51 DHSLRLV
+51 
-58 MKKELEF
+58 
-65 NLDLSD
+65 
-71 RNFIL
+71 
-76 QNNKM
+76 
-81 VKLDSLTLED
+81 TLED

-102 VQRDIETHQDLSKL
+102 VQNDLDIHQDISKL
-116 KDDRAKYAYKLKKL
+116 KDDRSKYAHKLKKL
-130 LIKKDE
+130 LIKEDE
-136 PEAIK
+136 PEAIIT
-141 RLIKRI
+141 LIKRI
-147 LETHTSELLPSLID
+147 LEAHNSKLLPSLID
-161 EVDSIDVKRANDKKN
+161 EVDFIGVRRANDKKN

-189 AAGDNSLHKNK
+189 AIGNNSLHKSK
-200 TIVQECFFKF
+200 TVVQECFFKF
-210 PVRNNID
+210 PARNNID
-217 EVKPVDYLRI
+217 EIKPVDYVRI
-227 IYEFHKKYLPDY
+227 IYDFHKRYLSDY

-253 LEQINNGVHPH
+253 LEQIDNGVHPH

-293 KGEPTKANNSFK
+293 KGEPAKANNSFK
-305 SSQAI
+305 ASQTI

-318 YEYVNKRLTNF
+318 YEYVNKRLSNF

-339 KTQAHKEKLEIIA
+339 KTEAHKKKLELIA
-352 KDAHKAKIM
+352 EDAHKAKIM
-361 RDFNLLS
+361 RGFNLLS

-380 KNLLTTQQDQLRKDI
+380 KNILTTQQDRLRKNI
-395 SSGDRLRCRLV
+395 SSGDRLRSRLV

-434 AAIEALK
+434 AAIEALN
-441 NQRLILERQNNAL
+441 NQKLILERENNSL

-465 ADQIWGIEKSIAL
+465 ANQVWAVEKSIAL

-489 RRVFAEFKSKN
+489 RRVFAEFKSEN

-512 VYYMYNMRERLMRE
+512 VYYMYNMRERLLRE
-526 RLDISNDKLHTKTD
+526 CLDIPNDKIHTKTD
-540 RFKLHVLD
+540 RFKLNILD
-548 ACNSLR
+548 ACNSLK

-567 EQ
+567 EL

>member
-1 MAEAKQKTTTYE
+1 
-13 ELMNDLKN
+13 MNDIKN

-81 VKLDSLTLED
+81 VRLDSLTLEH

-102 VQRDIETHQDLSKL
+102 VQNDIETYQDVSKL
-116 KDDRAKYAYKLKKL
+116 KDDRSKYAYKLKKL
-130 LIKKDE
+130 LIKEDE
-136 PEAIK
+136 PESIK
-141 RLIKRI
+141 TLIKRI
-147 LETHTSELLPSLID
+147 LEDQNGALLPSLID
-161 EVDSIDVKRANDKKN
+161 EVDSIGVRRANDKKN
-176 AIGRYVELHNKII
+176 AIGRYIELHNKIV
-189 AAGDNSLHKNK
+189 AADNNSLHKSK
-200 TIVQECFFKF
+200 TVVQECFFKF
-210 PVRNNID
+210 PARNNIG

-227 IYEFHKKYLPDY
+227 IYDFHKKYLSDY

-278 LVQAQLDLVNRYLKS
+278 LVQAQLDLVNRYLKG
-293 KGEPTKANNSFK
+293 KGEPARANNSFK
-305 SSQAI
+305 ASQTI

-339 KTQAHKEKLEIIA
+339 KTDAHKKKLEAIA
-352 KDAHKAKIM
+352 EDAHKAKIM

-380 KNLLTTQQDQLRKDI
+380 KNVLTTQRDQLRKDI
-395 SSGDRLRCRLV
+395 ASDDRLRLRLV
-406 KKNKLL
+406 RKNKRL
-412 AEQTNLIILNNLA
+412 AEETNLIILNNLA
-425 LEKEFNDTK
+425 LEKESNDAK
-434 AAIEALK
+434 AAIEALN
-441 NQRLILERQNNAL
+441 NQKRILESQNNSL
-454 LENIQANGKAL
+454 LENIQAHGKAL
-465 ADQIWGIEKSIAL
+465 ADQVWAVEKSIAL

-489 RRVFAEFKSKN
+489 KRVFAEFKSEN
-500 FRMLS
+500 FRMLC

-512 VYYMYNMRERLMRE
+512 VYYMYNMRERLERE
-526 RLDISNDKLHTKTD
+526 HLDISNDKMHTKTD
-540 RFKLHVLD
+540 RFKLHILD
-548 ACNSLR
+548 ACNSLK
-554 KLVSKRKSKARLP
+554 KLVPKRKSKARLP
-567 EQ
+567 EI

>member
-1 MAEAKQKTTTYE
+1 
-13 ELMNDLKN
+13 
-21 TTMLWK
+21 
-27 RMNYSAQRGK
+27 MNYSAQRGK

-81 VKLDSLTLED
+81 VRLDSLTLEH

-102 VQRDIETHQDLSKL
+102 VQSDIETHQDVSKL
-116 KDDRAKYAYKLKKL
+116 KDDRSKYAYKLKKL
-130 LIKKDE
+130 LIKEDE
-136 PEAIK
+136 PESIK
-141 RLIKRI
+141 TLIKRI
-147 LETHTSELLPSLID
+147 LEDQNGALLPSLID
-161 EVDSIDVKRANDKKN
+161 EVDSIGVRRANDKKN
-176 AIGRYVELHNKII
+176 AIGRYIELHNKIV
-189 AAGDNSLHKNK
+189 AADNNSLHKSK
-200 TIVQECFFKF
+200 TVVQECFFKF
-210 PVRNNID
+210 PARNNIG

-227 IYEFHKKYLPDY
+227 IYDFHKKYLSDY

-278 LVQAQLDLVNRYLKS
+278 LVQAQLDLVNRYLKG
-293 KGEPTKANNSFK
+293 KGEPARANNSFK
-305 SSQAI
+305 ASQTI

-339 KTQAHKEKLEIIA
+339 KTDAHKKKLEAIA
-352 KDAHKAKIM
+352 EDAHKAKIM

-380 KNLLTTQQDQLRKDI
+380 KNILTTQRDQLRKDI
-395 SSGDRLRCRLV
+395 ASDDRLRLRLV
-406 KKNKLL
+406 RKNKRL
-412 AEQTNLIILNNLA
+412 AEETNLIILNNLA
-425 LEKEFNDTK
+425 LEKESNDAK
-434 AAIEALK
+434 AAIEALN
-441 NQRLILERQNNAL
+441 NQKRILESQNNSL
-454 LENIQANGKAL
+454 LENIQAHGKAL
-465 ADQIWGIEKSIAL
+465 ADQVWAVEKSIAL

-489 RRVFAEFKSKN
+489 KRVFAEFKSKN
-500 FRMLS
+500 FRMLC

-512 VYYMYNMRERLMRE
+512 VYYMYNMRERLERE
-526 RLDISNDKLHTKTD
+526 HLDISNDKMHTKTD
-540 RFKLHVLD
+540 RFKLHILD
-548 ACNSLR
+548 ACNSLK
-554 KLVSKRKSKARLP
+554 KLVPKRKSKARLP
-567 EQ
+567 EI

>member
-1 MAEAKQKTTTYE
+1 
-13 ELMNDLKN
+13 MNDLKN

-76 QNNKM
+76 QNNKL
-81 VKLDSLTLED
+81 VRLDSLTLED

-102 VQRDIETHQDLSKL
+102 VQNDLDIHRDLLKL
-116 KDDRAKYAYKLKKL
+116 KDDRSKYAHKLKKL

-136 PEAIK
+136 PEVIK
-141 RLIKRI
+141 TLIKRI
-147 LETHTSELLPSLID
+147 LEAHNSELLPSLID
-161 EVDSIDVKRANDKKN
+161 EVDFIGVRRANDKKN

-189 AAGDNSLHKNK
+189 AVGNNSLHKSK
-200 TIVQECFFKF
+200 TVVQECFFKF
-210 PVRNNID
+210 PARNNID
-217 EVKPVDYLRI
+217 EIKPVDYVRI
-227 IYEFHKKYLPDY
+227 IYDFHKRYLSDY

-253 LEQINNGVHPH
+253 LEQIDNGVHPH

-293 KGEPTKANNSFK
+293 KGEPAKANNSFK
-305 SSQAI
+305 ASQTI

-318 YEYVNKRLTNF
+318 YEYVNKRLSNF

-339 KTQAHKEKLEIIA
+339 KTEAHKKKLELIA
-352 KDAHKAKIM
+352 EDAHKAKIM
-361 RDFNLLS
+361 RGFNLLS

-373 LAKAEQQ
+373 LEKAEQQ
-380 KNLLTTQQDQLRKDI
+380 KNILTTQQDRLRKNI
-395 SSGDRLRCRLV
+395 SSGDRLRSRLV

-434 AAIEALK
+434 AAIEALN
-441 NQRLILERQNNAL
+441 NQKLILERENNSL

-465 ADQIWGIEKSIAL
+465 ANQVWAVEKSIAL

-489 RRVFAEFKSKN
+489 RRVFAEFKSEN

-512 VYYMYNMRERLMRE
+512 VYYMYNMRERLVRE
-526 RLDISNDKLHTKTD
+526 CLDIPNDKIHTKTD
-540 RFKLHVLD
+540 RFKLHILD
-548 ACNSLR
+548 ACNSLK
-554 KLVSKRKSKARLP
+554 KLVSKRKSEARLP
-567 EQ
+567 KL

>member
-1 MAEAKQKTTTYE
+1 
-13 ELMNDLKN
+13 
-21 TTMLWK
+21 
-27 RMNYSAQRGK
+27 MNYSAQRGK

-76 QNNKM
+76 QNNKL
-81 VKLDSLTLED
+81 VRLDSLTLED

-102 VQRDIETHQDLSKL
+102 VQNDLDIHRDLLKL
-116 KDDRAKYAYKLKKL
+116 KDDRSKYAHKLKKL

-136 PEAIK
+136 PEVIK
-141 RLIKRI
+141 TLIKRI
-147 LETHTSELLPSLID
+147 LEAHNSELLPSLID
-161 EVDSIDVKRANDKKN
+161 EVDFIGVRRANDKKN

-189 AAGDNSLHKNK
+189 AVGNNSLHKSK
-200 TIVQECFFKF
+200 TVVQECFFKF
-210 PVRNNID
+210 PARNNID
-217 EVKPVDYLRI
+217 EIKPVDYVRI
-227 IYEFHKKYLPDY
+227 IYDFHKRYLSDY

-253 LEQINNGVHPH
+253 LEQIDNGVHPH

-293 KGEPTKANNSFK
+293 KGEPAKANNSFK
-305 SSQAI
+305 ASQTI

-318 YEYVNKRLTNF
+318 YEYVNKRLSNF

-339 KTQAHKEKLEIIA
+339 KTEAHKKKLELIA
-352 KDAHKAKIM
+352 EDAHKAKIM
-361 RDFNLLS
+361 RGFNLLS

-373 LAKAEQQ
+373 LEKAEQQ
-380 KNLLTTQQDQLRKDI
+380 KNILTTQQDRLRKNI
-395 SSGDRLRCRLV
+395 SSGDRLRSRLV

-434 AAIEALK
+434 AAIEALN
-441 NQRLILERQNNAL
+441 NQKLILERENNSL

-465 ADQIWGIEKSIAL
+465 ANQVWAVEKSIAL

-489 RRVFAEFKSKN
+489 RRVFAEFKSEN

-512 VYYMYNMRERLMRE
+512 VYYMYNMRERLVRE
-526 RLDISNDKLHTKTD
+526 CLDIPNDKIHTKTD
-540 RFKLHVLD
+540 RFKLHILD
-548 ACNSLR
+548 ACNSLK
-554 KLVSKRKSKARLP
+554 KLVSKRKSEARLP
-567 EQ
+567 KL

>member
-1 MAEAKQKTTTYE
+1 
-13 ELMNDLKN
+13 MNDLKN

>member
-1 MAEAKQKTTTYE
+1 
-13 ELMNDLKN
+13 MNDLKN

-76 QNNKM
+76 QNNKL
-81 VKLDSLTLED
+81 VRLDSLTLED

-102 VQRDIETHQDLSKL
+102 VQNDLDIHQDISKL
-116 KDDRAKYAYKLKKL
+116 KDDRSKYAHKLKKL
-130 LIKKDE
+130 LIKEDE
-136 PEAIK
+136 PEAIIT
-141 RLIKRI
+141 LIKRI
-147 LETHTSELLPSLID
+147 LEAHNSKLLPSLID
-161 EVDSIDVKRANDKKN
+161 EVDFIGVRRANDKKN

-189 AAGDNSLHKNK
+189 AIGNNSLHKSK
-200 TIVQECFFKF
+200 TVVQECFFKF
-210 PVRNNID
+210 PARNNID
-217 EVKPVDYLRI
+217 EIKPVDYVRI
-227 IYEFHKKYLPDY
+227 IYDFHKRYLSDY

-253 LEQINNGVHPH
+253 LEQIDNGVHPH

-293 KGEPTKANNSFK
+293 KGEPAKANNSFK
-305 SSQAI
+305 ASQTI

-318 YEYVNKRLTNF
+318 YEYVNKRLSNF

-339 KTQAHKEKLEIIA
+339 KTEAHKKKLELIA
-352 KDAHKAKIM
+352 EDAHKAKIM
-361 RDFNLLS
+361 RGFNLLS

-380 KNLLTTQQDQLRKDI
+380 KNILTTQQDRLRKNI
-395 SSGDRLRCRLV
+395 SSGDRLRSRLV

-434 AAIEALK
+434 AAIEALN
-441 NQRLILERQNNAL
+441 NQKLILERENNSL

-465 ADQIWGIEKSIAL
+465 ANQVWAVEKSIAL

-489 RRVFAEFKSKN
+489 RRVFAEFKSEN

-512 VYYMYNMRERLMRE
+512 VYYMYNMRERLLRE
-526 RLDISNDKLHTKTD
+526 CLDIPNDKIHTKTD
-540 RFKLHVLD
+540 RFKLNILD
-548 ACNSLR
+548 ACNSLK

-567 EQ
+567 EL